1 MQHMAKSLPPC
12 KHPHTCSMTW
22 QRPDSASKKYFI
34 KKNAFLLEIAK
45 KAVSLHSLNETI
57 QHKALERWVSG

>member
-1 MQHMAKSLPPC
+1 MA
-12 KHPHTCSMTW
+12 W
-22 QRPDSASKKYFI
+22 QRPASASKKYFI